1 MAKPDGTRQSQV
13 HGETTGQEAQNVA
26 DNRRE
31 EGVWWSQAETKPPNI
46 KPIKIISLIILPLP
60 AV

>member
-31 EGVWWSQAETKPPNI
+31 EGVWWSQAEAAQTSI
-46 KPIKIISLIILPLP
+46 KPMKINS
-60 AV
+60 